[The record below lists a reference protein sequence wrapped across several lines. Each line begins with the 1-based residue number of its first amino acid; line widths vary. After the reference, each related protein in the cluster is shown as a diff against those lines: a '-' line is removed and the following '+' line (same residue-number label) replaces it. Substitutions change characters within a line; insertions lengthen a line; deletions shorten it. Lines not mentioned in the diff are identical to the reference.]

1 MSLITVVLKINNFT
15 LYCLDIKVIKLVKK
29 SQMSLVSGC
38 SEVRMRCAGHSP
50 AGLVSS
56 GEPLDGD
63 GSVAFA
69 QILLACQPTADG
81 FLDADAGSTQLVC
94 PQLLQVSDLASPEED
109 LGLTKLVFILI
120 LKEDKSRGQE

>member
-1 MSLITVVLKINNFT
+1 M
-15 LYCLDIKVIKLVKK
+15 
-29 SQMSLVSGC
+29 SGC
-38 SEVRMRCAGHSP
+38 SEVTIRCACHSP
-50 AGLVSS
+50 ASLVSS

-63 GSVAFA
+63 GSAALA

-81 FLDADAGSTQLVC
+81 FLDADAGSTQLVR

-120 LKEDKSRGQE
+120 LREDRSRGQTSFRRTKRDRLTV